1 PDPHGPITITA
12 TVTNRPEPSN
22 GADPTTDF
30 FTVTATVS
38 DVPDPAEDIT
48 ITVTVT
54 TTIGP
59 IGGADPTTD
68 FVTLTATVSNP
79 AGPWVANPT
88 KVITV
93 TEGWRFPGPITDSD
107 PVASADPESVIIV
120 TDTLINTVTVGPDA
134 TSSADPVASAD
145 PTRIVTITS
154 SATHLPPK
162 PTATLAPPPAPPS
175 AGEPNFWER
184 FRRWCTRWTQWF
196 RSYTESKKPEPKKPS
211 TNSKVVGSFGR
222 PSGNFG
228 NFRTFE
234 NEHEKSPQNV
244 AEPEKS
250 GKSKGWRLF

>member
-1 PDPHGPITITA
+1 MAEANPTTDLVTVTA
-12 TVTNRPEPSN
+12 TLTNTADPVN
-22 GADPTTDF
+22 GADPTTDL
-30 FTVTATVS
+30 FTVTATATVTNPA
-38 DVPDPAEDIT
+38 VPNAGGDPPTEIV
-48 ITVTVT
+48 TVTVT
-54 TTIGP
+54 VTKTVGP
-59 IGGADPTTD
+59 IGGGDPSTELI
-68 FVTLTATVSNP
+68 TLTATVTNTPS
-79 AGPWVANPT
+79 G
-88 KVITV
+88 
-93 TEGWRFPGPITDSD
+93 FPGPITDSD